1 MACKDYNTWM
11 GIIEAF
17 HNEAFRDAFLCPF
30 QTTMGGT
37 AFAAFVLLGVINMP
51 IYIKQGSALGP
62 FVLTLLI
69 GGLVFTQIAAVGQA
83 LLTVIVL
90 FVIGLGPILVLRRIQ
105 RS

>member
-1 MACKDYNTWM
+1 MACTDYTWLIDALHQ
-11 GIIEAF
+11 GQ
-17 HNEAFRDAFLCPF
+17 FRDAFLCPY

-69 GGLVFTQIAAVGQA
+69 GGLVFTQIAALGQA
-83 LLTVIVL
+83 LLTVLIL
-90 FVIGLGPILVLRRIQ
+90 FVVGLGPVLVLRRVQ
-105 RS
+105 QA